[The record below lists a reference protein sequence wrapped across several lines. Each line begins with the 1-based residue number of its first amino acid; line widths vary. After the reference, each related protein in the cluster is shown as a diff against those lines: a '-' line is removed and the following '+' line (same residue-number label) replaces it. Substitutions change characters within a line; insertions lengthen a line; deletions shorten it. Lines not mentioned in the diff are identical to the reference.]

1 MIVISMKI
9 FVWIFDKENGFP
21 NRLRIN
27 FKSNIKYK
35 ARPDKEGFHLTGI
48 TNYFPFDRI
57 KYVKSIT

>member
-9 FVWIFDKENGFP
+9 FAWIVDKENGFP
-21 NRLRIN
+21 NRPHIN
-27 FKSNIKYK
+27 FKSNLKYK